1 MGRSQP
7 LGNPAEPGRVRHV
20 LFELIASIRLALS
33 SPGQAIAPG
42 FLWLGDDGQSI
53 FSVQVQAFDLTLP
66 DGGYRVGSRT
76 AAIMAVAAV

>member
-1 MGRSQP
+1 VP
-7 LGNPAEPGRVRHV
+7 LRNAPVRTT
-20 LFELIASIRLALS
+20 LD

-66 DGGYRVGSRT
+66 DGGYRVDC
-76 AAIMAVAAV
+76 VEKLD